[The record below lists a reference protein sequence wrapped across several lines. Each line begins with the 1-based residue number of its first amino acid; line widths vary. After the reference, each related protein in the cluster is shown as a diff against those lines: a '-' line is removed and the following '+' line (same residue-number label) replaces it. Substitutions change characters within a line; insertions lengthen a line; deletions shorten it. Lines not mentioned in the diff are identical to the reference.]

1 MTDSN
6 NPYQSP
12 AADVQ
17 NRPTPDNPEL
27 ASRWYRF
34 FGALIDGL
42 VQLAIIGPIVFF
54 SGTWADMMA
63 NNGALDLT
71 ATLVWFIVGEVIFLA
86 LQGWL
91 LFNRQQTIGKWLLG
105 MKIIGMEQL
114 DVPPGKLYGLR
125 YLLFHVL
132 AQVPGIN
139 LVMLVDPLLIF
150 RSDRR
155 CLHDL
160 LAGTQVIQVPASR

>member
-12 AADVQ
+12 AADAQ
-17 NRPTPDNPEL
+17 NPPSRDNPVL
-27 ASRWYRF
+27 ASRWHRF

-42 VQLAIIGPIVFF
+42 VQGAIIAPIVFF

-91 LFNRQQTIGKWLLG
+91 LFNRQQTIGKWLLN
-105 MKIIGMEQL
+105 MKIVGMEQ
-114 DVPPGKLYGLR
+114 DAVPAGKLYGVR
-125 YLLFHVL
+125 YLLMHVI
-132 AQVPGIN
+132 AQIPVLN
-139 LVMLVDPLLIF
+139 LVMIIDPLLIF
-150 RSDRR
+150 RKDKR

-160 LAGTQVIQVPASR
+160 LAGTQVIEAPKG

>member
-12 AADVQ
+12 AADAQ
-17 NRPTPDNPEL
+17 NPPSRDNPVL
-27 ASRWYRF
+27 ASRWHRF

-42 VQLAIIGPIVFF
+42 VQGAIIAPIVFF

-160 LAGTQVIQVPASR
+160 LAGTQVLQAPANR

>member
-1 MTDSN
+1 MTDNS

-12 AADVQ
+12 AADTQ
-17 NRPTPDNPEL
+17 NRPTLDNPAL

-91 LFNRQQTIGKWLLG
+91 LFNRQQTIGKWLL
-105 MKIIGMEQL
+105 
-114 DVPPGKLYGLR
+114 
-125 YLLFHVL
+125 
-132 AQVPGIN
+132 A
-139 LVMLVDPLLIF
+139 
-150 RSDRR
+150 
-155 CLHDL
+155 
-160 LAGTQVIQVPASR
+160 